1 MRAGKSG
8 PRENKR
14 RIALAGDV
22 GPRFLEAGATV
33 DGPIQPGN
41 KGHNSLAAA
50 RGADDGGHL
59 SAVARCPLSPT
70 GCPTSGTP
78 LRFVEQALFQV
89 EALLPSG
96 EDELHFTIT
105 ASYGLVFQSQFRSPP
120 LAGFLAPLPEGP
132 PGGKAGRANDRRGRS
147 SASGRAAQEGLV
159 MLKGTARIRL
169 LAKARS
175 NHSRVTAASIGQP

>member
-22 GPRFLEAGATV
+22 GPRFLEAGTTV

-41 KGHNSLAAA
+41 KGHSSLAAA
-50 RGADDGGHL
+50 HGTDDGGHL
-59 SAVARCPLSPT
+59 SAVARCPLPPT
-70 GCPTSGTP
+70 GCPASGTT
-78 LRFVEQALFQV
+78 LRLVEQALFQV
-89 EALLPSG
+89 KALLPSG

-105 ASYGLVFQSQFRSPP
+105 ASYGLVFESQFRSPP

-132 PGGKAGRANDRRGRS
+132 PGGKAGHAGDRRGRS
-147 SASGRAAQEGLV
+147 PASGLAAQEGLV
-159 MLKGTARIRL
+159 IPKGTARIRL
-169 LAKARS
+169 LVKARS
-175 NHSRVTAASIGQP
+175 NHGRVTARSIGQP